1 MLNTFLLK
9 TFSITNYKTSVK
21 AHVLL
26 KQTGTCVIIIHMQK
40 YDRKSSILLQLSFLV
55 PAPNPYLHLLF
66 RLFPTP
72 SNKFA
77 IKVLDFRGD
86 IIGK

>member
-1 MLNTFLLK
+1 MINTLLLK
-9 TFSITNYKTSVK
+9 TSSITNYKTSVK

-55 PAPNPYLHLLF
+55 PAPNPYLHFLF
-66 RLFPTP
+66 RLFTTP

-77 IKVLDFRGD
+77 IKVLDFRGE
-86 IIGK
+86 IL